1 MNRTINNELTDRF
14 AAFLIENERSRA
26 TISKYLHD
34 LGTFACFAGE
44 REIDKNVVVAYKE
57 DLSKRYEITSANSML
72 AALNAFFRFAEW
84 YDCIIRQFK
93 VQKRVFCEE
102 KRELKEGEF
111 KRLISTAESEKNDRI
126 SMVIQTICGTGI
138 RVSELSYFTVE
149 TVKTGTVI
157 ITCKGKTRKVM
168 IVKKLKEKLLA
179 YAKKHR
185 IATGQIFV
193 TKNGKTLDRSN
204 IWREMKKLCKSAGVC
219 AKKVFPHNLRHLFAR
234 AFYKIEKD
242 IAKLA
247 DILGHSSINTTRI
260 YIVSTGEEH
269 RRQLEKMKL
278 IE

>member
-1 MNRTINNELTDRF
+1 MNRTITNELINRF
-14 AAFLIENERSRA
+14 SAFLIENERSRA
-26 TISKYLHD
+26 TINKYYHD
-34 LGTFACFAGE
+34 LDVFKHFAMG
-44 REIDKNVVVAYKE
+44 REIDKNLVIAYKE
-57 DLSKRYEITSANSML
+57 NLSRRYEITSANSML
-72 AALNAFFRFAEW
+72 AALNALFRYLEW
-84 YDCIIRQFK
+84 YDCIVKQFK
-93 VQKRVFCEE
+93 VQKRIFCEE
-102 KRELKEGEF
+102 ERELKEGEY
-111 KRLISTAESEKNDRI
+111 KRLINTAERRKNDRI

-149 TVKTGTVI
+149 GVKTGTVI

-179 YAKKHR
+179 YAKRHR

-193 TKNGKTLDRSN
+193 TKNGKALDRSN

-260 YIVSTGEEH
+260 YIVSSGEEH
-269 RRQLEKMKL
+269 RRQLEQMKL
-278 IE
+278 ID